1 MMRRVHTLAHTSAAV
16 CAAVLTAA
24 VLAGACFRGPMPP
37 RPAATAQAAPFS
49 TADRARWDEMAR
61 TVTIYRDRY
70 GIPHVFARTDPGA
83 VFGFAYA
90 QAEDNFPRVED
101 NFIRALGRASEV
113 HGDRSLEDDRLNRAL
128 EIPRLAWEE
137 YRRLDRRT
145 RALVDA
151 FADGVN
157 YYLATHPAV
166 RPRLLQ
172 RVEPWY
178 PLAFIR
184 YNYFENGFARAVGV
198 TRGEFLTAAGGQEF
212 ADNIGSNGWVIGP
225 SRSASGN
232 ALLFINPHLPY
243 FGPGQVYEGHVQS
256 DEGWNFT
263 GYTRF
268 GFPFPYVGHNETLG
282 WVSTDNAADLADA
295 YRVTFDDPRRPL
307 AYRYG
312 RGYRI
317 AREWRDTIRIRTEAG
332 AVEARAFTFRATHH
346 GPIVALRGGA
356 PLAIRLAKIEDE
368 GWLAEWYAMTRAR
381 NIAELKRAMRPLDML
396 FGNIMAADRWGR
408 TWYLYNAAVP
418 RRDPR
423 FNWSVPVDGADPRT
437 EWRGYH
443 SIDELPQLADP
454 PSGWMENSNS
464 SPFRMTDRGTVD
476 ENRFPRYMVPEWTA
490 QNARSQAGHRLLR
503 HATRITLEDLAR
515 MAFDTRASRADTL
528 LPRLFAAYEESR
540 DTVLRRRVEP
550 AVEELERWDRV
561 ATTSSVPMTVFY
573 SWASMLS
580 GEGRP
585 PVPLTTHLRTFAAAL
600 DTMEARWGT
609 WRVPWGDVV
618 RLQRVDEFAAPPGQI
633 PFSDDAPSLPVPAV
647 DGRLGAIFTMYP
659 AAFPGRKRLYGMAG
673 ASYVSVVEFAP
684 QVRALAIH
692 TFGASG
698 DPSSP
703 HFFDQAPLFARGE
716 MRPAW
721 FTREEILANLERSY
735 RPGELP

>member
-1 MMRRVHTLAHTSAAV
+1 MFPRLPALS
-16 CAAVLTAA
+16 L
-24 VLAGACFRGPMPP
+24 VLAIGATAFSGACFRGRVPP
-37 RPAATAQAAPFS
+37 RPAVIAQSEPFTA
-49 TADRARWDEMAR
+49 ADRTRWEQMAQ
-61 TVTIYRDRY
+61 TVTIHRDRY

-83 VFGFAYA
+83 VFGFGYA
-90 QAEDNFPRVED
+90 QAEDNFARMED
-101 NFIRALGRASEV
+101 NFIRAMGRASEV
-113 HGDRSLEDDRLNRAL
+113 HGQQSIDDDRLNRAL

-137 YRRLDRRT
+137 YHRIDRRA

-157 YYLATHPAV
+157 YYLATHPTV
-166 RPRLLQ
+166 KPRLLQ
-172 RVEPWY
+172 RVEPWH

-184 YNYFENGFARAVGV
+184 YNYFENGFARAVGI
-198 TRGEFLTAAGGQEF
+198 TRVEFLTADSRQGL

-295 YRVTFDDPRRPL
+295 YRETFDDPRRPL

-317 AREWRDTIRIRTEAG
+317 ARQWRDTIRVRTGGG
-332 AVEARAFTFRATHH
+332 ALELRVFTFRATHH
-346 GPIVALRGGA
+346 GPIVAERNGS

-381 NIAELKRAMRPLDML
+381 NVAELKRAMRPLDML
-396 FGNIMAADRWGR
+396 FGNVMAADRWGN
-408 TWYLYNAAVP
+408 TWYLYNGAVP
-418 RRDPR
+418 KRDPR
-423 FNWSVPVDGADPRT
+423 FNWSVPVDGSNPAT

-443 SIDELPQLADP
+443 AIDELPQLSNP

-464 SPFRMTDRGTVD
+464 SPFRMTDRGNVD

-490 QNARSQAGHRLLR
+490 QNARSQAAHRLLR
-503 HATRITLEDLAR
+503 QANRVTLEDLAR

-528 LPRLFAAYEESR
+528 LPRLFAGYEESR
-540 DTVLRRRVEP
+540 DTALRTRVAP
-550 AVEELERWDRV
+550 AIEALERWDRV
-561 ATTSSVPMTVFY
+561 ATTSSVPTTLFY
-573 SWASMLS
+573 TWSSVLS
-580 GEGRP
+580 SEGRG
-585 PVPLTTHLRTFAAAL
+585 PVPVATHLRALATAL
-600 DTMEARWGT
+600 DSMEARWGT
-609 WRVPWGDVV
+609 WRVPWGDVA
-618 RLQRVDEFAAPPGQI
+618 RLQRVAEFANASEAV
-633 PFSDDAPSLPVPAV
+633 PFNDDAPSLPVPAL

-659 AAFPGRKRLYGMAG
+659 ASFPGKKRLYGTAG
-673 ASYVSVVEFAP
+673 ASYVSVVEFGP
-684 QVRALAIH
+684 QVRSLAVH

-698 DPSSP
+698 DPASP

-716 MRPAW
+716 MRPVW
-721 FTREEILANLERSY
+721 FTREDILANLERSY
-735 RPGELP
+735 KPGENP

>member
-1 MMRRVHTLAHTSAAV
+1 MSSHASLSIVVSIALALASGCSRRPL
-16 CAAVLTAA
+16 
-24 VLAGACFRGPMPP
+24 PP
-37 RPAATAQAAPFS
+37 RPSQPPAELSA
-49 TADRARWDEMAR
+49 ADRARWAEMAR

-90 QAEDNFPRVED
+90 QAEDNFLRLED

-113 HGDRSLEDDRLNRAL
+113 HGERSIDDDRLNRAL

-137 YRRLDRRT
+137 YNRIDART

-157 YYLATHPAV
+157 FYLATHPATT
-166 RPRLLQ
+166 PRLL
-172 RVEPWY
+172 RRIEPWY

-184 YNYFENGFARAVGV
+184 YNYFENGFARAVGI
-198 TRGEFLTAAGGQEF
+198 TRGEFLRAGDRAG
-212 ADNIGSNGWVIGP
+212 ANDNIGSNGWVIGP
-225 SRSASGN
+225 SKSASGH

-243 FGPGQVYEGHVQS
+243 FGPGQVYEGHVHS

-295 YRVTFDDPRRPL
+295 YRETFDDPRRPL

-317 AREWRDTIRIRTEAG
+317 AREWRDTIRVRLANGT
-332 AVEARAFTFRATHH
+332 VESRVLTLRATHH
-346 GPIVALRGGA
+346 GPIVADRQGQ
-356 PLAIRLAKIEDE
+356 PLAIRIAKIEDA
-368 GWLAEWYAMTRAR
+368 GWLAQWYAMTRAR
-381 NIAELKRAMRPLDML
+381 SIADLKRAMRPLDML
-396 FGNIMAADRWGR
+396 FGNIMAADRWGN
-408 TWYLYNAAVP
+408 TWYLYNGAIP

-423 FNWSVPVDGADPRT
+423 FNWSVPVDGSNPAT

-443 SIDELPQLADP
+443 SFNELPQLSNP
-454 PSGWMENSNS
+454 RTGWMENSNS
-464 SPFRMTDRGTVD
+464 SPFRMTEFGNLD
-476 ENRFPRYMVPEWTA
+476 ETRYPSYMVPEGTA

-503 HATRITLEDLAR
+503 SAGKVTLEELAR

-528 LPRLFAAYEESR
+528 LPRLFAGFEELP
-540 DTVLRRRVEP
+540 DGALRRRVAP
-550 AVEELERWDRV
+550 AIAELERWDRV
-561 ATTSSVPMTVFY
+561 STVASVPMTVFY
-573 SWASMLS
+573 AWSSMLR

-585 PVPLTTHLRTFAAAL
+585 PVPVSAHVTALASAL
-600 DTMEARWGT
+600 DSLEARWGT
-609 WRVPWGDVV
+609 WRIPYGDIV
-618 RLQRVDEFAAPPGQI
+618 RLQRVNEFGPRPGDI
-633 PFSDDAPSLPVPAV
+633 PFSDQEASLPIAAV

-659 AAFPGRKRLYGMAG
+659 AAFPGLRRLYGTAG
-673 ASYVSVVEFAP
+673 ASYVAVVEFAP
-684 QVRALAIH
+684 QVRSLAVH

-716 MRPAW
+716 MRPVW
-721 FTREEILANLERSY
+721 FTREEILANLERAY
-735 RPGELP
+735 RPGE

>member
-1 MMRRVHTLAHTSAAV
+1 MRSRLSVSLAVALGAA
-16 CAAVLTAA
+16 AA
-24 VLAGACFRGPMPP
+24 AGGCFRGSVPP
-37 RPAATAQAAPFS
+37 RPAPTAAAPAF
-49 TADRARWDEMAR
+49 TAADRARWEQRAQ
-61 TVTIYRDRY
+61 TVTIHRDRY

-83 VFGFAYA
+83 VFGFGYA
-90 QAEDNFPRVED
+90 QAEDNFLRIED
-101 NFIRALGRASEV
+101 NFIRAVGRASEV
-113 HGDRSLEDDRLNRAL
+113 YGDGSLEDDRLNRAL
-128 EIPRLAWEE
+128 ELPRLAWEE
-137 YRRLDRRT
+137 YHRLDGRT

-151 FADGVN
+151 YADGVN

-172 RVEPWY
+172 RIEPWY

-184 YNYFENGFARAVGV
+184 YNYFENGFARAIGV
-198 TRGEFLTAAGGQEF
+198 TRSEFLTADADTRRGL
-212 ADNIGSNGWVIGP
+212 ADNVGSNGWVIGP

-232 ALLFINPHLPY
+232 ALLFINPHLPF
-243 FGPGQVYEGHVQS
+243 FGPGQVYEGHVRS

-268 GFPFPYVGHNETLG
+268 GFPFPYVGHNETVG
-282 WVSTDNAADLADA
+282 WVSTDNAADVADA
-295 YRVTFDDPRRPL
+295 YRETFDDPRRPL

-317 AREWRDTIRIRTEAG
+317 AREWKDTIRVRSDGG
-332 AVEARAFTFRATHH
+332 ALEPRVFTFRATHH
-346 GPIVALRGGA
+346 GPIVALRGGN
-356 PLAIRLAKIEDE
+356 PLAIRMAKIEDE

-396 FGNIMAADRWGR
+396 FGNVMAADRWGR

-443 SIDELPQLADP
+443 SMDELPQLADP

-464 SPFRMTDRGTVD
+464 SPFRMTDRGNID

-490 QNARSQAGHRLLR
+490 QNARSQAAHRLLR
-503 HATRITLEDLAR
+503 NAARITLEDLAR

-528 LPRLFAAYEESR
+528 LPRLFAAYEESS
-540 DTVLRRRVEP
+540 DNALRARVGP

-561 ATTSSVPMTVFY
+561 ATTSSVPTTIFY
-573 SWASMLS
+573 TWSSMLS

-585 PVPLTTHLRTFAAAL
+585 PVPLTTHLTALAAAM
-600 DTMEARWGT
+600 DSMQARWGT
-609 WRVPWGDVV
+609 WRIPWGDVA
-618 RLQRVDEFAAPPGQI
+618 RLQRIDEFATRPNEI
-633 PFSDDAPSLPVPAV
+633 PFSDAEPSLPVPAV

-673 ASYVSVVEFAP
+673 ASYVSVVEFGP
-684 QVRALAIH
+684 QVRSFAVH
-692 TFGASG
+692 TFGSSG
-698 DPSSP
+698 DPRSP
-703 HFFDQAPLFARGE
+703 HFFDQAPLYARRE
-716 MRPAW
+716 MRPVW
-721 FTREEILANLERSY
+721 FTRDEILANSERSY
-735 RPGELP
+735 RPGENP

>member
-1 MMRRVHTLAHTSAAV
+1 MLVRFPTASLALAIGAATLT
-16 CAAVLTAA
+16 
-24 VLAGACFRGPMPP
+24 GACFWRSVPP
-37 RPAATAQAAPFS
+37 RPAADRRPQPFTA
-49 TADRARWDEMAR
+49 ADRARWEGMAQ
-61 TVTIYRDRY
+61 TVTIHRDRY
-70 GIPHVFARTDPGA
+70 GIPHVFARSDPGA

-90 QAEDNFPRVED
+90 QAEDNFWRIED
-101 NFIRALGRASEV
+101 NFIRATGRASEV
-113 HGDRSLEDDRLNRAL
+113 HGEQSIEDDRLNRAL
-128 EIPRLAWEE
+128 ELPRLAWEE
-137 YRRLDRRT
+137 YHRLDGRT

-151 FADGVN
+151 YADGVN
-157 YYLATHPAV
+157 YYLATHPSV
-166 RPRLLQ
+166 KPRLLE
-172 RVEPWY
+172 RIEPWY

-184 YNYFENGFARAVGV
+184 YNYFENGFARALGI
-198 TRGEFLTAAGGQEF
+198 TRVEFLTADSRQGLD
-212 ADNIGSNGWVIGP
+212 DNIGSNGWVIGP

-232 ALLFINPHLPY
+232 ALLFINPHLPF

-282 WVSTDNAADLADA
+282 WVSTDNAADVADA
-295 YRVTFDDPRRPL
+295 YRETFDDPSRPL

-317 AREWRDTIRIRTEAG
+317 AREWRDTIRVRTGAG
-332 AVEARAFTFRATHH
+332 AIEPRVFTFRATHH
-346 GPIVALRGGA
+346 GPIVATRGGN

-368 GWLAEWYAMTRAR
+368 GWLAEWYDMTRAR
-381 NIAELKRAMRPLDML
+381 DIPELKRAMRPLDML
-396 FGNIMAADRWGR
+396 FGNVMAADRWGN
-408 TWYLYNAAVP
+408 TWYMYNAAVP

-423 FNWSVPVDGADPRT
+423 FNWSVPVDGSDPAT

-443 SIDELPQLADP
+443 SMNDLPQLSNP

-464 SPFRMTDRGTVD
+464 SPFRMTDRGNVD

-490 QNARSQAGHRLLR
+490 QNARSQAAHRILR
-503 HATRITLEDLAR
+503 RATRVTLEDLAR

-528 LPRLFAAYEESR
+528 LPRLFAAFEESN
-540 DTVLRRRVEP
+540 DPALRARVAP
-550 AVEELERWDRV
+550 AIEELERWDRV
-561 ATTSSVPMTVFY
+561 ATISSVPTTVFY
-573 SWASMLS
+573 AWTSMLS

-585 PVPLTTHLRTFAAAL
+585 PVPLATHVRALAAAL
-600 DTMEARWGT
+600 DSMEARWGS
-609 WRVPWGDVV
+609 WRVAWGDVV
-618 RLQRVDEFAAPPGQI
+618 RLQRVDERSVPPGVI
-633 PFSDDAPSLPVPAV
+633 PFSDDAPSLPVPAL

-659 AAFPGRKRLYGMAG
+659 AAFPGRKRLYGTAG
-673 ASYVSVVEFAP
+673 ASYVSVVEFGP
-684 QVRALAIH
+684 QVRALAVH

-698 DPSSP
+698 DPNSP

-735 RPGELP
+735 RPGENP